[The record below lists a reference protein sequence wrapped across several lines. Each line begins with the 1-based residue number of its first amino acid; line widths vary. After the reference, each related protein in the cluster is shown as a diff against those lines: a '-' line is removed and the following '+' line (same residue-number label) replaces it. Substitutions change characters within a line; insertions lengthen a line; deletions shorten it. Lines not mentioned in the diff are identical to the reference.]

1 MRKKLLNLLDINL
14 RKLNKKIV
22 ALGLAFLLLA
32 GFSYF
37 APERSEQVKLTSS
50 YPATVCPAIGNKV
63 SSIAALTNS
72 TVNRRFIDGTS
83 KRLNPGKSSVIALK
97 ENAILVEGNPGTSLT
112 FANNNWKSV
121 VPCSI
126 SNGEQWFVGGS
137 GALTSKSYLFI
148 INSGFSD
155 SSVDIEIFTLNGP
168 LEPKIVLIPQN
179 SKKKISIDSLV
190 PGEES
195 IAITVKTKSGR
206 VSSYLFDERK
216 KGLKSLGADFVSPV
230 TMARKVVTIPAIT
243 GLSGKLASTSNSVS
257 HTLRL
262 LVPKTIDANVDVTIN
277 SNDGNFIPVGL
288 SQLNLKSQKVLD
300 IPLTFAEIDQPFSVI
315 VNSDQP
321 ILASVLSSFT
331 YGKTT
336 EIAWATGADELKKW
350 SVNLTGSRPTLNF
363 VGERINV
370 QISATGT
377 NGKKIVKKLSAS
389 NFVTWRAPVGLNRL
403 EVTASRDGING
414 GVIFLPEVGGVGSSY
429 IPMNNGANLETA
441 AEPISDA
448 KVISRGQIPTFTPLS
463 Y

>member
-1 MRKKLLNLLDINL
+1 MKQKLLTSYTKNVV
-14 RKLNKKIV
+14 KLNIKVV
-22 ALGLAFLLLA
+22 ALCLALLILA

-63 SSIAALTNS
+63 SSIAALTKS
-72 TVNRRFIDGTS
+72 KINRRSIDGTS

-97 ENAILVEGNPGTSLT
+97 DNAILVEGNPGTSLT
-112 FANNNWKSV
+112 FANNGWKAV

-148 INSGFSD
+148 INSGFSE
-155 SSVDIEIFTLNGP
+155 SSVDIEIFTPNGP
-168 LEPKIVLIPQN
+168 LEPKIVSIPQN
-179 SKKKISIDSLV
+179 STKKISIDSLV

-195 IAITVKTKSGR
+195 IAIAVKTKSGR

-230 TMARKVVTIPAIT
+230 TIARKVVTIPSIT
-243 GLSGKLASTSNSVS
+243 GLSGKLASSSNSVS

-262 LVPKTIDANVDVTIN
+262 LVPATIDANVDVTIN

-288 SQLNLKSQKVLD
+288 S
-300 IPLTFAEIDQPFSVI
+300 PP
-315 VNSDQP
+315 
-321 ILASVLSSFT
+321 
-331 YGKTT
+331 

-363 VGERINV
+363 VGDRINV

-403 EVTASRDGING
+403 EVTASRDGISG
-414 GVIFLPEVGGVGSSY
+414 GVIFLPEVGGIGSSY

-448 KVISRGQIPTFTPLS
+448 KVISRG
-463 Y
+463 